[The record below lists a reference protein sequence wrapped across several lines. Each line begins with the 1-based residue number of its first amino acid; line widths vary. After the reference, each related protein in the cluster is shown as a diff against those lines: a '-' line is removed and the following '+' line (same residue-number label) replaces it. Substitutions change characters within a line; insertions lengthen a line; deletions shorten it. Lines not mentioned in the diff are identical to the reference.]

1 MANEKKLK
9 PQMSMKDAHDYNRI
23 AADYNASIDQTESPE
38 DFDRI
43 PCILLMADGSV
54 VLVDCKTLKPIK
66 Q

>member
-1 MANEKKLK
+1 MSKKRDK
-9 PQMSMKDAHDYNRI
+9 PRMNVQDAHEYNRI
-23 AADYNASIDQTESPE
+23 VSAYNAQIDETSTPE